1 MATSGDVNLT
11 IADGAAGTISVPA
24 PTLQVVLGCSSAGT
38 ANAVLATRQPTTLQ
52 TTYGYGPL
60 PEASAMTL
68 AAGGTVLAMKI
79 PTTVAG
85 SIAAGSAL
93 TVTAATTATPIVIT
107 AGTHNLTSGAVVTV
121 AGVGGNTA
129 ANGTFVITVLSSTT
143 FSLNNSVGAGAYTS
157 GGTATWTGSMQ
168 TGTGTS
174 TIVFSGAAYDELYP
188 LVTITTGG
196 TLGTTGIQFTVSL
209 DAGRSLNLPRI
220 SLGTDLTYTI
230 PQTNITITFI
240 TAKTVVA
247 GDTSRCHSIAPAWN
261 MAGLTAALLALQ
273 NSDYASTGWGSMH
286 IVGIMAAADAGTTS
300 TNLETMATAL
310 IYTRAIA
317 SARDASPPTAWGGTG
332 ETDSAWS
339 TSVIADYATTTSKR
353 LGVAAGYYNMRS
365 SFPNTVAG
373 LPLYRRPLG
382 WAWAARV
389 VSLPTPA
396 DHEGWVKLGGLPQI
410 TVDQVNDPLDGFVY
424 HDEQATGAVFDNLG
438 GGPGRLT
445 AARKRRGKPG
455 AFFIA
460 NPLSLAASGSDYQL
474 IPRGRVMDLASTL
487 IQQSGADFVNG
498 RVKLTPTGKI
508 REGDADALE
517 TALRRAIDD
526 GIGPLISGRT
536 IVVDRDQNVGST
548 STIAINATIQGDGFA
563 LQINVNLAY
572 GTVIQPQVL
581 AA

>member
-24 PTLQVVLGCSSAGT
+24 ATLQVVLGCSSTGT
-38 ANAVLATRQPTTLQ
+38 ANVVLATRQPTTLQ

-60 PEASAMTL
+60 PEAAAMTL

-107 AGTHNLTSGAVVTV
+107 AGTHGLTSGAVVTV
-121 AGVGGNTA
+121 ASVGGNTA
-129 ANGTFVITVLSSTT
+129 ANGTWVITVLSSTT
-143 FSLNNSVGAGAYTS
+143 FSLNNSIGAGAYTT
-157 GGTATWTGSMQ
+157 GGTATWTGAMQ
-168 TGTGTS
+168 SGTGTS
-174 TIVFSGAAYDELYP
+174 TITFSGAAYDETYP
-188 LVTITTGG
+188 LVTIAAGG
-196 TLGTTGIQFTVSL
+196 TVGTTGIQFTVSL
-209 DAGRSLNLPRI
+209 DAGRSLNLPRV
-220 SLGTDLTYTI
+220 SLGTATTYAI
-230 PQTNITITFI
+230 PQTNITITFES
-240 TAKTVVA
+240 TKTVVA
-247 GDTSRCHSIAPAWN
+247 ADTSRCHTIAPAWN

-273 NSDYASTGWGSMH
+273 NSDYASAGWGSMH

-310 IYTRAIA
+310 VYTRAIA
-317 SARDASPPTAWGGTG
+317 AARDASPPAAWGGTG

-339 TSVIADYATTTSKR
+339 TAVLADYSTTTSKR
-353 LGVAAGYYNMRS
+353 VGVAAGFYNMRS

-373 LPLYRRPLG
+373 LPLYRRPLA

-410 TVDQVNDPLDGFVY
+410 TVDQVNDALDGFVY

-460 NPLSLAASGSDYQL
+460 NPLTLASSGSDYQL
-474 IPRGRVMDLASTL
+474 MPRGRVMDLASTL

-498 RVKLTPTGKI
+498 RVKLNPNGRI

-548 STIAINATIQGDGFA
+548 SVIAINATIQGDGFA